1 MRTSSNAC
9 RTMIT
14 TTTGGIYKNVYR
26 CLSRGCQ
33 AEEYKCLYKFLL
45 VLTKADK
52 DTCNVTYI
60 HDVAHLKRNWD
71 KEKDSAARSLPRSF
85 SAKLN
90 AISMQFK
97 VNRPKWAK
105 EIVQPYTAIFTH
117 IHIHAAN
124 ESITVQDRRNSSR
137 NCKRYSHMK
146 DISNLSSQ
154 ANTKP

>member
-71 KEKDSAARSLPRSF
+71 KEKDSAARSLPRWF
-85 SAKLN
+85 SGKLS
-90 AISMQFK
+90 A
-97 VNRPKWAK
+97 R
-105 EIVQPYTAIFTH
+105 
-117 IHIHAAN
+117 
-124 ESITVQDRRNSSR
+124 
-137 NCKRYSHMK
+137 
-146 DISNLSSQ
+146 
-154 ANTKP
+154 